1 MSHLSST
8 DSVIQWSEDILNDS
22 RYQDDDLLQH
32 FAALQ
37 KEYKHL
43 LRQLNRVAR
52 MSDGYQQTLIERNEL
67 LDQAAHHDAL
77 TGLSNRRD
85 MVERLNREVHAAAR
99 HGYTFSVILC
109 DIDHFKQVNDTF
121 GHKAGDT
128 VLRDVSR
135 RVVDTIR
142 SEDVCARWGGEEFLI
157 LLPHTDESAAL
168 QVAEKIRAAVEQV
181 ETVYTGFTIRCTLSA
196 GVAGYHHGDDIDT
209 VIRAA
214 DVRMYEAKQLG
225 RNQVGRPPDR

>member
-1 MSHLSST
+1 MRDTNST
-8 DSVIQWSEDILNDS
+8 DSVVQWSEKILNDP
-22 RYQDDDLLQH
+22 RFQDNDLMQH

-43 LRQLNRVAR
+43 LRQMEHIAR
-52 MSDGYQQTLIERNEL
+52 MSDGYQQTLIERKEL

-109 DIDHFKQVNDTF
+109 DIDRFKQVNDTF

-128 VLRDVSR
+128 VLKEVSR
-135 RVVDTIR
+135 AVVDTIR
-142 SEDVCARWGGEEFLI
+142 SEDVCGRWGGEEFLT
-157 LLPHTDESAAL
+157 LLPHTEESDAL
-168 QVAEKIRAAVEQV
+168 EVAEKIRVAIERLQTVFDGAA
-181 ETVYTGFTIRCTLSA
+181 IRCTVSA
-196 GVAGYHHGDDIDT
+196 GVAGYHLGDDIDT

-225 RNQVGRPPDR
+225 RNQVGKPPDR

>member
-1 MSHLSST
+1 MGRMSTT
-8 DSVIQWSEDILNDS
+8 DSIIQWSDEILNDS
-22 RYQDDDLLQH
+22 RFRDDDLRQH
-32 FAALQ
+32 FAVLQ

-43 LRQLNRVAR
+43 LRQLDRVAR

-67 LDQAAHHDAL
+67 LNQAARHDAL

-109 DIDHFKQVNDTF
+109 DIDRFKQVNDTF

-128 VLRDVSR
+128 ILKGVSR
-135 RVVDTIR
+135 TVVDTLR
-142 SEDVCARWGGEEFLI
+142 SEDVCGRWGGEEFLI
-157 LLPHTDESAAL
+157 LLPHTTESDAL
-168 QVAEKIRAAVEQV
+168 QVAEKIRAAVEHLK
-181 ETVYTGFTIRCTLSA
+181 TVFDGSTICCTLSA
-196 GVAGYHHGDDIDT
+196 GVAGYHHGDDVDV

-214 DVRMYEAKQLG
+214 DIRMYEAKQHG
-225 RNQVGRPPDR
+225 RNQVGNPPDR